1 MEISC
6 GDRVTNE
13 VLRMIERERN
23 ILHIIQRRKAEW
35 TGHIL
40 LRKCHFR
47 HVIEGKQKGD
57 NGNDGNMGQIR

>member
-1 MEISC
+1 
-6 GDRVTNE
+6 
-13 VLRMIERERN
+13 MIERERN

-57 NGNDGNMGQIR
+57 NSNDGNMGQIR